1 MNRQKEKVT
10 ALYSRISCE
19 DDTAGE
25 SGSITNQKAMLESYA
40 EKNGFLSVAHFSDD
54 GFSGKNFERPDW
66 KRMIEEIE
74 NGNIGTVIVKDM
86 SRVGR
91 NYLQTGYF
99 TEMYFQQKDVRF
111 IAISNGIDSLNSESS
126 EFAPF
131 LNIMSEWQL
140 RDISRKIKA
149 GKKAI
154 GMSGKRLTP
163 KPIYGYKHDPD
174 DKSKWIVDEEAA
186 EVVRRIYALAVE
198 GKGAY
203 TIAKILRAEK
213 VERPAHH
220 QYTRGIIN
228 YSSFDFSTPYKW
240 HCSAVTNILEK
251 PEYLGHTVN
260 FRSYN
265 DSYKDKTRKLNDK
278 EDWVIFENTHP
289 AIVDKETWETVQ
301 KCRRTVR
308 RTDTFGEANPLTGL
322 MFCSDCGA
330 KMHNHRRVGGIP
342 TKDFITGRYYPS
354 SPHDSYQCSKNKFS
368 SNFSEDRKCTLHHI
382 STKAVRQLVLE
393 TISNVSKYAVAD
405 RDEFEKRVRSESA
418 LQQSE
423 AAKDHKK
430 RLSKEQKRINE
441 LHTMIR
447 KIYEDNVNGKIN
459 DKRFEILSSEY
470 EQEQEELEKSVIML
484 QAEIDSF
491 NKDELRVEQFFNLVQ
506 KYTEFAELTPVMLNE
521 FIEKIVVHEADKS
534 SGERVQQVD
543 IHLNFIGKIDVP
555 APELTPE
562 EIEAEEKARRKRIN
576 KRGQN
581 YRHRLKH
588 KQKREAMAAM
598 SA

>member
-1 MNRQKEKVT
+1 MNRQNEKID
-10 ALYSRISCE
+10 ALYTRISCE

-40 EKNGFLSVAHFSDD
+40 EKNGFLNTAHFSDD
-54 GFSGKNFERPDW
+54 GYSGKNFERPDW
-66 KRMIEEIE
+66 KRLIEEVE
-74 NGNIGTVIVKDM
+74 NGNVRTVIVKDM

-91 NYLQTGYF
+91 DYLQTGYF
-99 TEMYFQQKDVRF
+99 TEVFFQQKGVRF
-111 IAISNGIDSLNSESS
+111 IAISNGIDTINGESN

-131 LNIMSEWQL
+131 LNIMSEWYL
-140 RDISRKIKA
+140 KDISRKIKA
-149 GKKAI
+149 GKKAA

-163 KPIYGYKHDPD
+163 KPIYGYKCDPD
-174 DKSKWIVDEEAA
+174 DKSKWIIDEEAA
-186 EVVRRIYALAVE
+186 EVVRRIYALAIE
-198 GKGAY
+198 GKGTY
-203 TIAKILRAEK
+203 TISKILREEQ

-228 YSSFDFSTPYKW
+228 YSNFDFSTPYKW
-240 HCSAVTNILEK
+240 HCSAVANILEK
-251 PEYLGHTVN
+251 PEYIGHTVN

-265 DSYKDKTRKLNDK
+265 DSYKDKSRKRNDK

-289 AIVDKETWETVQ
+289 AIVDKETWETAQ

-322 MFCSDCGA
+322 VFCSDCGA

-342 TKDFITGRYYPS
+342 TKDFITGRFYPS
-354 SPHDSYQCSKNKFS
+354 SPHDSYQCSRYKFS
-368 SNFSEDRKCTLHHI
+368 SNFPEDRKCSIHYI
-382 STKAVRQLVLE
+382 STKALKQLVLE
-393 TISNVSKYAVAD
+393 TISNVSKYAITDKA
-405 RDEFEKRVRSESA
+405 EFEKRGRSESA

-423 AAKDHKK
+423 ATKAHKK

-447 KIYEDNVNGKIN
+447 KIYEDNVSGKIT

-470 EQEQEELEKSVIML
+470 EQEQEVLEKSIVQL

-491 NKDELRVEQFFNLVQ
+491 YRDEVRVEQFFNLIQ
-506 KYTEFAELTPVMLNE
+506 KYTEFTELTPTMLNE
-521 FIEKIVVHEADKS
+521 FVEKIIVHEADKS
-534 SGERVQQVD
+534 TGERVQQVD
-543 IHLNFIGKIDVP
+543 IYLNFIGMIDLP

-562 EIEAEEKARRKRIN
+562 EIEAEEKALRKRIN

-588 KQKREAMAAM
+588 KQKREAMAAQ